1 MSVGWSELSL
11 SSIYWQ
17 VTFEPSN
24 FVGTLTST
32 DADASVPPFLLPNFS
47 EFTSSI
53 FTSSLIY
60 PLYVTAASI
69 LVLLLHVIGNT
80 PPVRKLFR
88 RPNVSVEEPPAH
100 AQSESFVQ
108 EIKLHIREHGGAVIY
123 AYMVARLI
131 GTLALLGLSI
141 VTLVLDEFKRVGRQE
156 DVVTFG
162 KWGKK
167 YPNKKYG
174 TRFSNREW
182 LEAGLCLTFVRLQ
195 SILFLCL

>member
-1 MSVGWSELSL
+1 
-11 SSIYWQ
+11 
-17 VTFEPSN
+17 
-24 FVGTLTST
+24 
-32 DADASVPPFLLPNFS
+32 
-47 EFTSSI
+47 
-53 FTSSLIY
+53 
-60 PLYVTAASI
+60 
-69 LVLLLHVIGNT
+69 LLHVIGNT

-88 RPNVSVEEPPAH
+88 RPNVNVEEPPAH

-182 LEAGLCLTFVRLQ
+182 LEAGLCLTFLYASLLALMSVTAKPRWSRVVIWHLNMV
-195 SILFLCL
+195 LLATLCVYLYRDIYPLATFFSRSQRPIRRYYLMG